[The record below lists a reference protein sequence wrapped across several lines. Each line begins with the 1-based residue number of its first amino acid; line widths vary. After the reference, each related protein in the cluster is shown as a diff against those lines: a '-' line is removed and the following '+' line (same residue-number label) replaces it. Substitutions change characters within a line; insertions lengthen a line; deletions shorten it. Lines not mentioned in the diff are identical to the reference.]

1 MSAELNRAE
10 YVKAMEI
17 IVRGLNDEDLIE
29 PWLMNG
35 VADGDINSDTSIY
48 EIVDLGYAEE
58 RTFKAITGCF
68 LRIMKKAGIDGIYVG
83 NVLVDDKS
91 KWE

>member
-17 IVRGLNDEDLIE
+17 IVRGLNDEDLID

-35 VADGDINSDTSIY
+35 VVDGDINSDTSIY
-48 EIVDLGYAEE
+48 EIVDLGYANEN
-58 RTFKAITGCF
+58 TFKAITGCF
-68 LRIMKKAGIDGIYVG
+68 LRIMEKAGKSGIYVG
-83 NVLVDDKS
+83 NVFVDNKS